1 MTRKAAPEAVPRAAH
16 LGRQGAAPEIGCPLD
31 VLFEAEQRGLDPVEV
46 LSRRIAEPGTQAPVP
61 QYAVDIVE
69 GVVAHLERIDEV
81 LATHS
86 HGWTV
91 GHMPA
96 VDRNLLRV
104 GAWEI
109 LYNDDVPDA
118 VAVSQAVALA
128 EELSTDDS
136 PSFVNGLL
144 ARVVEL
150 KPTLLA

>member
-1 MTRKAAPEAVPRAAH
+1 MAARTKARKRA
-16 LGRQGAAPEIGCPLD
+16 LD
-31 VLFEAEQRGLDPVEV
+31 VLFEADQRGLDPLTV
-46 LSRRIAEPGTQAPVP
+46 LARRIAEPGTQAPVP
-61 QYAVDIVE
+61 QYSVDLVE

-91 GHMPA
+91 ARMPA
-96 VDRNLLRV
+96 VDRSLLRV

-109 LYNDDVPDA
+109 LYNDEVPDA
-118 VAVSQAVALA
+118 VAVAEAVALA
-128 EELSTDDS
+128 EELSTDES

-144 ARVVEL
+144 ARIVEL

>member
-1 MTRKAAPEAVPRAAH
+1 VAARTKARKRA
-16 LGRQGAAPEIGCPLD
+16 LD
-31 VLFEAEQRGLDPVEV
+31 VLFEADQRGLDPLTV
-46 LSRRIAEPGTQAPVP
+46 LARRIAEPGTQAPVP
-61 QYAVDIVE
+61 QYAADLVE

-91 GHMPA
+91 ARMPA
-96 VDRNLLRV
+96 VDRSLLRV
-104 GAWEI
+104 GVWEI

-118 VAVSQAVALA
+118 VAVSEAVGLA

-136 PSFVNGLL
+136 ASFVNGLL